1 MKPFSRVAREPALWA
16 FAWAMLV
23 SIASAPG
30 CLAQELVLLR
40 EFGRFRA
47 ATNSVSGVVTWES
60 DPIRARKDWNSLVVS
75 WNAETPGGGGLEFQ
89 ASGIYGDHPTVFYSL
104 GMWSESTNG
113 FGRHSVGNQRDQDG
127 HVATDV
133 LSLERPCRTLRLKIV
148 HHPGKG
154 GVLPGLHLLALSFLN
169 TSEVSPARP
178 PNRRVWGVNL
188 PVPGTSQHAY
198 VGGKVWCSPT
208 SLSMVMAYWAERL
221 HRPELRLEVS
231 EVAAGVYDSV
241 YRGTG
246 NWPFNTAFAG
256 RSHVLEAYVTRLP
269 DLRAVEDL
277 VAQKVPVIISVSL
290 GRLRERPPTADDG
303 HLVVVTGFDAA
314 GNVWINDPDTTYPL
328 MPHRPVNRLH
338 SRRAVESAWAT
349 SHRTVYLIQP
359 ETSRSEPVKRP
370 DVSH

>member
-1 MKPFSRVAREPALWA
+1 MKPVFPIAREPLLWV
-16 FAWAMLV
+16 FVCAMLV
-23 SIASAPG
+23 SMALAPR

-40 EFGRFRA
+40 EFGRFQA

-60 DPIRARKDWNSLVVS
+60 DPIRARQDWNSLIVS

-89 ASGIYGDHPTVFYSL
+89 ASGIYGDRSTAFYSL
-104 GMWSESTNG
+104 GVWSDSTNG
-113 FGRHSVGNQRDQDG
+113 VGRHSFGNQRDHDG
-127 HVATDV
+127 RVATDV
-133 LSLERPCRTLRLKIV
+133 LSLELPCRAVRLRIF

-154 GVLPGLHLLALSFLN
+154 GILPRLRLLALSFLN
-169 TSEVSPARP
+169 TTEVPQARA

-221 HRPELRLEVS
+221 HRSELRLEVP

-256 RSHVLEAYVTRLP
+256 RSPALEAYVTRLP

-277 VAQKVPVIISVSL
+277 VALKIPVIISVSL
-290 GRLRERPPTADDG
+290 GRLRERPPAADDG

-314 GNVWINDPDTTYPL
+314 GDVWINDPDTTYPL
-328 MPHRPVNRLH
+328 IPHRPVNRLH
-338 SRRAVESAWAT
+338 SRRAVEAAWAT

-359 ETSRSEPVKRP
+359 EIARAEPTTRP

>member
-1 MKPFSRVAREPALWA
+1 MKPSSRVDHNSMLRA
-16 FAWAMLV
+16 FAWALLV
-23 SIASAPG
+23 SMSMAPG
-30 CLAQELVLLR
+30 CLAQESVLLR
-40 EFGRFRA
+40 EFGRFQA

-60 DPIRARKDWNSLVVS
+60 DPIRARKDWNSLIVS

-89 ASGIYGDHPTVFYSL
+89 ASGSYGDRPTAFYSL

-113 FGRHSVGNQRDQDG
+113 VGRNSCETQRDQNG

-133 LSLERPCRTLRLKIV
+133 LSLARPCRAVRLRIV
-148 HHPGKG
+148 HYPGKG
-154 GVLPGLHLLALSFLN
+154 GVLPRLHLVALSFLN
-169 TSEVSPARP
+169 TTAAAQSRP

-208 SLSMVMAYWAERL
+208 SLSMVMAYWSERL
-221 HRPELRLEVS
+221 HRPELRREVP

-256 RSHVLEAYVTRLP
+256 RFPALEAYVTRLP

-277 VAQKVPVIISVSL
+277 ISRKVPVIISVSL
-290 GRLRERPPTADDG
+290 GRLRERPPTSDDG

-314 GNVWINDPDTTYPL
+314 GDVWINDPDTTYPL

-338 SRRAVESAWAT
+338 PRRAVEAAWAT

-359 ETSRSEPVKRP
+359 EIARSQPAKQK
-370 DVSH
+370 